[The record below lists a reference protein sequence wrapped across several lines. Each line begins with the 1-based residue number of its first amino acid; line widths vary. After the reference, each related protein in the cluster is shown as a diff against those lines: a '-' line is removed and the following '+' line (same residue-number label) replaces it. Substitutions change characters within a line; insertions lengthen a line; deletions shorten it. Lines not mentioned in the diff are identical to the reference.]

1 MNIRHTAIR
10 VGAGL
15 LLAALATSAFAA
27 GTVSTTANAT
37 LTVMSPDTL
46 TKTQDLV
53 FGTVIRPSSGTNTI
67 ALSSTSGTV
76 TVSAGAG
83 NASVVNSTTS
93 QARFNFVAPAA
104 TTYTTTQ
111 SLTFTQNGLTNV
123 SAAAPTTTTG
133 SLGTVPAG
141 GTQDINVGGQF
152 DISSATTAQN
162 YTGTL
167 TLTVNYN

>member
-1 MNIRHTAIR
+1 MNIRHTVIR

-15 LLAALATSAFAA
+15 LLAAMASTAFAA

-67 ALSSTSGTV
+67 ALNSTTGS
-76 TVSAGAG
+76 VSVASGAG

-93 QARFNFVAPAA
+93 QARFNFVAPQG

-111 SLTFTQNGLTNV
+111 SLTFTQAVLTNV
-123 SAAAPTTTTG
+123 SATAPTSTAG
-133 SLGTVPAG
+133 PVGTVPAG
-141 GTQDINVGGQF
+141 
-152 DISSATTAQN
+152 
-162 YTGTL
+162 
-167 TLTVNYN
+167 